1 MALSPRTEP
10 DKIGPPSWETV
21 GRVKKS
27 GRSSNSPIH
36 WAIALGQETMAQL
49 ARRQPQSRMFR
60 GLEQFENRGETS
72 GVGYCIAGPRPYAL
86 EFSNT
91 ADVICLLLGDINS
104 ATKFEDDG
112 ERPLV
117 FLNESTAFHP
127 RIGNVR
133 VRAEEVRYGF
143 VAFSYADNFQSL
155 IDDRSIERQR
165 LDGSRN
171 NIRSDTIKFLARYAK
186 ERLRKHGR
194 LQPLELQF
202 LALGTYVETMR
213 QLQPAPT
220 ARGGTLSDREFAL
233 LCDYIDENLEGKLT
247 CADLSRATNLPLRT
261 IHESIKLR
269 TGRSP
274 YNLIIE
280 KRIVRACEML
290 RNSNA
295 SIAEIACASGFSS
308 QQHLTATLSR
318 RLGRTPRRLRYE
330 T

>member
-1 MALSPRTEP
+1 
-10 DKIGPPSWETV
+10 
-21 GRVKKS
+21 
-27 GRSSNSPIH
+27 
-36 WAIALGQETMAQL
+36 MAQP
-49 ARRQPQSRMFR
+49 ASRQPPWGMFR
-60 GLEQFENRGETS
+60 GLEQFETRGETS
-72 GVGYCIAGPRPYAL
+72 GVGYCIAGPKPYAL

-104 ATKFEDDG
+104 NTKFEDDS
-112 ERPLV
+112 EQSLV

-127 RIGNVR
+127 RVGNVR
-133 VRAEEVRYGF
+133 VRADEVRHGF
-143 VAFSYADNFQSL
+143 VAFSYENNFQRL
-155 IDDRSIERQR
+155 IDDRDIEKQR

-171 NIRSDTIKFLARYAK
+171 NIRSDAIKFLARYAK

-194 LQPLELQF
+194 LQPLELQV

-213 QLQPAPT
+213 QLESVSAMP
-220 ARGGTLSDREFAL
+220 RGALSDREFAL
-233 LCDYIDENLEGKLT
+233 LCDYIEGNLEDKLT
-247 CADLSRATNLPLRT
+247 CADLSRAMNLPLRT
-261 IHESIKLR
+261 IHDSVKLR

-280 KRIVRACEML
+280 RRIARACEML
-290 RNSNA
+290 RNSKA

-318 RLGRTPRRLRYE
+318 KLGRTPRRLRYD